1 VAEPAAAHPLKDANK
16 WPRGLDGYCGRRLSQ
31 ITRQW
36 KKTDDFWGKR
46 RSKAMDGFDRI
57 YDLHKILS
65 KRSTP
70 IPLAD
75 ILSQMECSRATFN
88 RIKRHMTDFL
98 GAPIAY
104 NRELG
109 GYYYASQG
117 DGHYELPGIWL
128 NQEELHALVLIHGLL
143 ADIGSGLLRNQ
154 LAPVK
159 RRFEELLAQRA
170 IDPCALADKVRMV
183 GATYRPVRHDQFVKI
198 ANALFNEQCLHIQY
212 ESRIDGAITQRDISP
227 QRLVHYRG
235 NWYLDSWCHM
245 RKGLRTFALECIRQ
259 CGPVASAFKKITATD
274 LDAHFLPTYGIF
286 SAEHQAEAVLL
297 FTPAIARRVRD
308 EEWHPQQ
315 ILDLRDDGSLVMRLP
330 FNPQSPQ
337 ELVKDIL
344 SYGDEVKVLEPTSLQ
359 EQITAKL
366 RRACALYQ

>member
-1 VAEPAAAHPLKDANK
+1 
-16 WPRGLDGYCGRRLSQ
+16 
-31 ITRQW
+31 
-36 KKTDDFWGKR
+36 
-46 RSKAMDGFDRI
+46 MDGFDRI

-65 KRSTP
+65 KRTTP

-88 RIKRHMTDFL
+88 RVKRHMTDFL

-104 NRELG
+104 DRELG
-109 GYYYASQG
+109 GYYYQVKGKAEINKEGEIQE

-159 RRFEELLAQRA
+159 RRFEELLAQSA
-170 IDPCALADKVRMV
+170 INPCALADKVRMV

-198 ANALFNEQCLHIQY
+198 ANSLFSEQSLHIHY
-212 ESRIDGAITQRDISP
+212 ASRVDGSTTQRDISP

-235 NWYLDSWCHM
+235 NWYLDGWCHL
-245 RKGLRTFALECIRQ
+245 RKGLRTFALECIKQ
-259 CGPVASAFKKITATD
+259 CGPGTAEFKKMTSAE
-274 LDAHFLPTYGIF
+274 LDKHFLPTYGIF
-286 SAEHQAEAVLL
+286 SAEQKAEATLL
-297 FTPAIARRVRD
+297 FAPAIARRVQD

-315 ILDLRDDGSLVMRLP
+315 SLQLRDDGCLEMRLP
-330 FNPQSPQ
+330 FNPQTPQ
-337 ELVKDIL
+337 ELIKDIL
-344 SYGDEVKVLEPTSLQ
+344 SYGDEVQVLAPQQLRQ
-359 EQITAKL
+359 QIAAKL
-366 RRACALYQ
+366 RRACVHYD

>member
-1 VAEPAAAHPLKDANK
+1 
-16 WPRGLDGYCGRRLSQ
+16 
-31 ITRQW
+31 
-36 KKTDDFWGKR
+36 
-46 RSKAMDGFDRI
+46 MDGFDRI

-88 RIKRHMTDFL
+88 RVKRHMTDFL

-109 GYYYASQG
+109 GYYYEIKGEGESQG

-170 IDPCALADKVRMV
+170 IDPCTLADKVRMV
-183 GATYRPVRHDQFVKI
+183 GATYRPVQHDQFVKI
-198 ANALFNEQCLHIQY
+198 ANALFSEQTLHIQY
-212 ESRIDGAITQRDISP
+212 ASRIGDTITERDISP

-245 RKGLRTFALECIRQ
+245 RKGLRTFALECIKH
-259 CGPVASAFKKITATD
+259 CSPGSAKFKKMSSAD
-274 LDAHFLPTYGIF
+274 LDAHFQPTYGIF
-286 SAEHQAEAVLL
+286 SAEHKAEAILL
-297 FTPAIARRVRD
+297 FAPAISRRVKD
-308 EEWHPQQ
+308 EEWHPEQVLQ
-315 ILDLRDDGSLVMRLP
+315 LRDDGALEMRLP
-330 FNPQSPQ
+330 FNPQTPQ
-337 ELVKDIL
+337 ELIKDIL
-344 SYGDEVKVLEPTSLQ
+344 SYGDEVEVLAP
-359 EQITAKL
+359 EQLRQQLAAKL
-366 RRACALYQ
+366 RRACAPYE

>member
-1 VAEPAAAHPLKDANK
+1 
-16 WPRGLDGYCGRRLSQ
+16 
-31 ITRQW
+31 
-36 KKTDDFWGKR
+36 
-46 RSKAMDGFDRI
+46 MDGFDRI

-88 RIKRHMTDFL
+88 RVKRHMTDFL

-104 NRELG
+104 DRELG
-109 GYYYASQG
+109 GYYYQIKGEGGIKGEGKSHG

-170 IDPCALADKVRMV
+170 INPCALADKVRMV

-198 ANALFNEQCLHIQY
+198 ANSLFSEQSLYIEY
-212 ESRIDGAITQRDISP
+212 VSRIDGSTTQRDISP

-235 NWYLDSWCHM
+235 NWYLDGWCHL
-245 RKGLRTFALECIRQ
+245 RKGLRTFALECIKH
-259 CGPVASAFKKITATD
+259 CSPGTAAFKKIPGND
-274 LDAHFLPTYGIF
+274 LDTHFLPTYGIF
-286 SAEHQAEAVLL
+286 SAEQKAEATLL
-297 FTPAIARRVRD
+297 FAPLIALRVQD

-315 ILDLRDDGSLVMRLP
+315 ILHLRDDGSLEMRLP
-330 FNPQSPQ
+330 FNPQTPQ
-337 ELVKDIL
+337 ELIKDIL
-344 SYGDEVKVLEPTSLQ
+344 SYGDEVQVLAP
-359 EQITAKL
+359 EQLRQQIAIKL
-366 RRACALYQ
+366 RHACAHYQ

>member
-1 VAEPAAAHPLKDANK
+1 
-16 WPRGLDGYCGRRLSQ
+16 
-31 ITRQW
+31 
-36 KKTDDFWGKR
+36 
-46 RSKAMDGFDRI
+46 MDGFDRI

-88 RIKRHMTDFL
+88 RVKRHMTDFL

-109 GYYYASQG
+109 GYYYVCTGQG
-117 DGHYELPGIWL
+117 GGQGEGHYELPGIWL

-143 ADIGSGLLRNQ
+143 ADVGSGLLRNQ

-159 RRFEELLAQRA
+159 RRFEELLAQRE
-170 IDPCALADKVRMV
+170 IDPCKLADKVRMV
-183 GATYRPVRHDQFVKI
+183 GATYRPVQHDQFVKI
-198 ANALFNEQCLHIQY
+198 AAALFNEHRLNITYQ
-212 ESRIDGAITQRDISP
+212 SRVDGSSTARDISP

-235 NWYLDSWCHM
+235 NWYLDSWCHL
-245 RKGLRTFALECIRQ
+245 RNGLRTFALECITH
-259 CGPVASAFKKITATD
+259 CSAAVGEFKALSSAV
-274 LDAHFLPTYGIF
+274 LDAHFQPTYGIF
-286 SAEHQAEAVLL
+286 SGAEKAEAVLL
-297 FTPAIARRVRD
+297 FAASIARRVKD

-315 ILDLRDDGSLVMRLP
+315 ALTLQSDGSLEMRLP
-330 FNPQSPQ
+330 FNPQTPQ

-344 SYGDEVKVLEPTSLQ
+344 SYGDEVTVIAPESLR
-359 EQITAKL
+359 ERVASKL
-366 RRACALYQ
+366 RHACAHYQ

>member
-1 VAEPAAAHPLKDANK
+1 
-16 WPRGLDGYCGRRLSQ
+16 
-31 ITRQW
+31 
-36 KKTDDFWGKR
+36 
-46 RSKAMDGFDRI
+46 MDGFDRI

-88 RIKRHMTDFL
+88 RVKRHMTDFL

-104 NRELG
+104 SRELG

-159 RRFEELLAQRA
+159 RRFEDLLTQRA
-170 IDPCALADKVRMV
+170 ISPCTLENKVRMV
-183 GATYRPVRHDQFVKI
+183 GATFRPVEHDQFVKI
-198 ANALFNEQCLHIQY
+198 ANALFNEQCLTIHY
-212 ESRIDGAITQRDISP
+212 ESRVDGSTTQREISP

-245 RKGLRTFALECIRQ
+245 RKGLRTFALECIKY
-259 CGPVASAFKKITATD
+259 CNPGTAGFNKISSAT

-286 SAEHQAEAVLL
+286 SGEQKAQAVLL
-297 FTPAIARRVRD
+297 FSPSIARRIQD
-308 EEWHPQQ
+308 EEWHPEQ
-315 ILDLRDDGSLVMRLP
+315 ILERRNDGSLVMHLP
-330 FNPQSPQ
+330 FNPHKPQ
-337 ELVKDIL
+337 ELLKDIL
-344 SYGDEVKVLEPTSLQ
+344 SYADDVEILEPESLR
-359 EQITAKL
+359 EQIADKL
-366 RRACALYQ
+366 RRACVHYE

>member
-1 VAEPAAAHPLKDANK
+1 
-16 WPRGLDGYCGRRLSQ
+16 
-31 ITRQW
+31 
-36 KKTDDFWGKR
+36 
-46 RSKAMDGFDRI
+46 MDGFDRI

-70 IPLAD
+70 IPLVD

-104 NRELG
+104 SREFG
-109 GYYYASQG
+109 GYYYAYQG
-117 DGHYELPGIWL
+117 EDHYELPGIWL

-154 LAPVK
+154 LTPIK
-159 RRFEELLAQRA
+159 HRFEKLLTQRA

-183 GATYRPVRHDQFVKI
+183 GATYRPVRHDQFVRI
-198 ANALFNEQCLHIQY
+198 ANALFNEQCVHIHY
-212 ESRIDGAITQRDISP
+212 ESRDDGRVTQRNISP

-245 RKGLRTFALECIRQ
+245 RSGLRTFALECIRH
-259 CGPVASAFKKITATD
+259 CSPSSVNFKKISRAD
-274 LDAHFLPTYGIF
+274 LDAHVLPTYGIF
-286 SAEHQAEAVLL
+286 SAEYQAEAVLL
-297 FTPAIARRVRD
+297 FSPAIARRVQD

-315 ILDLRDDGSLVMRLP
+315 TLEPRVDGSLVMRLP
-330 FNPQSPQ
+330 FNPHSPQ
-337 ELVKDIL
+337 ELLKDIL
-344 SYGDEVKVLEPTSLQ
+344 SYGDAVKIMEPESLQ
-359 EQITAKL
+359 KQIANTL
-366 RRACALYQ
+366 RRACARYQ

>member
-1 VAEPAAAHPLKDANK
+1 
-16 WPRGLDGYCGRRLSQ
+16 
-31 ITRQW
+31 
-36 KKTDDFWGKR
+36 
-46 RSKAMDGFDRI
+46 MDGFDRI

-88 RIKRHMTDFL
+88 RVKRHMTDFL

-109 GYYYASQG
+109 GYYYEGQG
-117 DGHYELPGIWL
+117 EGRYELPGIWL

-143 ADIGSGLLRNQ
+143 ADIGAGLVRNQ

-159 RRFEELLAQRA
+159 QRFEQLLSQRA

-183 GATYRPVRHDQFVKI
+183 GATYRPVQHDQFVKI
-198 ANALFNEQCLHIQY
+198 ANALFHEQSLHIHY
-212 ESRIDGAITQRDISP
+212 ESRVDGSITQRNISP

-245 RKGLRTFALECIRQ
+245 RKGLRTFALECIKH
-259 CGPVASAFKKITATD
+259 GAPGTAVFKKIPTAD
-274 LDAHFLPTYGIF
+274 LDTHFLPTYGIF
-286 SAEHQAEAVLL
+286 SAQHQAQAELL
-297 FTPAIARRVRD
+297 FAPAIARRVRD

-315 ILDLRDDGSLVMRLP
+315 ILEWRDDGSLLMRLP
-330 FNPQSPQ
+330 FNPETPQ
-337 ELVKDIL
+337 ELLKDIL
-344 SYGDEVKVLEPTSLQ
+344 SYGDEVKILRPESLQ
-359 EQITAKL
+359 AQIATKL
-366 RRACALYQ
+366 QRACALYQ